1 MDEIVPVILAGGSG
15 TRLWPLSRKS
25 YPKQF
30 SQIIGDKSLFQETA
44 LRLTSSDKIKFKPHI
59 TLTNSD
65 FRFLISQQL
74 ITVGIDPGP
83 IIIEPDPKNTAPAIL
98 SATLFSHNENN
109 DSILLVAPSDHVI
122 SDKDKFHEALKS
134 GLKEVHKG
142 KIVTFGIKPTS
153 AETGYGYIKI
163 EKIALNKIEKLVSF
177 VEKPDKQTAE
187 KMFNQGNYFWN
198 SGIFL
203 FRAKDM
209 IEAFEKY
216 SPDIILAIQESI
228 LKAKIDLGF
237 LRLEPNA
244 WAKCKNISVDY
255 AIMEK
260 AENLSV
266 VPFSEGWSD
275 LGDWNA
281 VWHEMVP
288 DQKGLSLSRNANAFN
303 CSNTL
308 LRSENSNQI
317 IVGLGL
323 KDIIAIATPD
333 AVLVTHK
340 DMTQE
345 IKNVV
350 TKLKAKNIY
359 QSEASS
365 IDHRPWG
372 WFENLIISNNFQVKR
387 IHVNPGG
394 ALSLQSHNHR
404 SEHWV
409 IVKGTAKVTIDEEVK
424 LITEGESIFVPKGSI
439 HRMENEDKFPM
450 ILIEVQIGSY
460 LSEDDIIRYEDI
472 YARR

>member
-1 MDEIVPVILAGGSG
+1 MDEIIPVILAGGSG

-30 SQIIGDKSLFQETA
+30 LQIIGDKSLFQESA

-98 SATLFSHNENN
+98 SATLFSYKENN
-109 DSILLVAPSDHVI
+109 NSILLVAPSDHVI
-122 SDKDKFHEALKS
+122 SDRDKFHEALKA

-153 AETGYGYIKI
+153 SETGYGYIKV
-163 EKIALNKIEKLVSF
+163 EKIALNKVEKLVSF
-177 VEKPDKQTAE
+177 VEKPNKQDAE
-187 KMFNQGNYFWN
+187 KMFDQGDYFWN

-209 IEAFEKY
+209 IAAFKKY
-216 SPDIILAIQESI
+216 TPDILLAVQESMQ
-228 LKAKIDLGF
+228 KAKVDLGF
-237 LRLEPNA
+237 LRLEPNS
-244 WAKCKNISVDY
+244 WAKCKNISIDY

-260 AENLSV
+260 VENLSV
-266 VPFSEGWSD
+266 VPFSAGWSD
-275 LGDWNA
+275 LGDWNT
-281 VWHEMVP
+281 VWQEMEKKK
-288 DQKGLSLSRNANAFN
+288 KGVSLSQNAHAFN

-308 LRSENSNQI
+308 LRSESSNQI
-317 IVGLGL
+317 VVGLGL
-323 KDIIAIATPD
+323 KDIIAVAMPD
-333 AVLVTHK
+333 AVLVAHK
-340 DMTQE
+340 DMAQE
-345 IKNVV
+345 IKTVV
-350 TKLKAKNIY
+350 TKLKADNIN

-372 WFENLIISNNFQVKR
+372 WFENLVISDNFQVKR
-387 IHVNPGG
+387 IHVNSGS

-409 IVKGTAKVTIDEEVK
+409 VVKGTAKVTIEEDVK
-424 LITEGESIFVPKGSI
+424 VITEGESVFVPKRSI
-439 HRMENEDKFPM
+439 HRIENTEKFPI
-450 ILIEVQIGSY
+450 ILIEVQIGTY
-460 LSEDDIIRYEDI
+460 LSEEDIIRYEDV
-472 YARR
+472 YDRS